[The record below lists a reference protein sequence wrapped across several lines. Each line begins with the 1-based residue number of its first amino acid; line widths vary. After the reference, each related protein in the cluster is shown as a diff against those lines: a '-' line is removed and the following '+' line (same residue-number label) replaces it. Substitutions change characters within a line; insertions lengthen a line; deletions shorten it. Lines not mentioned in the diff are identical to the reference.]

1 MYKRQGS
8 NDAGGRAQNGG
19 GSHITLG
26 GSGSG
31 GASSTYISLGL
42 ISDAEDDSKIFFG
55 SGGGS
60 EGDNHLAHGGD
71 GGGIM
76 IVYAKAAAASGSWSV
91 AGLRCPN
98 NTNAAGGAGA
108 GGTAIIRVETFNSI
122 GGSSTFTTSGG
133 AFWSKSDGSGQAG
146 GEGRAFINY
155 VTLSS
160 GSMYSA
166 TYQYVTQNSG
176 VYGSRAIIQSTNL
189 SLIHI

>member
-1 MYKRQGS
+1 
-8 NDAGGRAQNGG
+8 
-19 GSHITLG
+19 
-26 GSGSG
+26 
-31 GASSTYISLGL
+31 
-42 ISDAEDDSKIFFG
+42 
-55 SGGGS
+55 
-60 EGDNHLAHGGD
+60 
-71 GGGIM
+71 M

-108 GGTAIIRVETFNSI
+108 GGTAIIKVETFNSI

-166 TYQYVTQNSG
+166 TYQYVTQDSG
-176 VYGSRAIIQSTNL
+176 TYASSAIIQSTNIL
-189 SLIHI
+189 SSAGQVDSINTLLTTITSLLGADK